1 MTSSNDQKRVKV
13 TFWIPKQL
21 MQAVREIAVVRRI
34 SLTSVL
40 VESIKTYVEGVVGT
54 ESDGRL
60 GSDLGRIDRR
70 VRNIAIDVEVL
81 GEMMA
86 LYVYHWLCHQNSL
99 PESQRK
105 AASIEGRERYEKF
118 LELVKDRRVSQKSVW
133 RLLYDNP
140 EAPETTAA
148 SEKQNSSEKESV
160 SVMNK

>member
-1 MTSSNDQKRVKV
+1 MISSNNQKRIRV
-13 TFWIPKQL
+13 TFWIPKEL
-21 MQAVREIAVVRRI
+21 MQAVREIAAIRRV
-34 SLTSVL
+34 SFSSVL
-40 VESIKTYVEGVVGT
+40 VESIKTFVEGVVGT

-118 LELVKDRRVSQKSVW
+118 LELVKDRRVSHRSVW
-133 RLLYDNP
+133 RLLYDIP
-140 EAPETTAA
+140 QTSEPMGA
-148 SEKQNSSEKESV
+148 SEKQPLGEDERAPVIDK
-160 SVMNK
+160 